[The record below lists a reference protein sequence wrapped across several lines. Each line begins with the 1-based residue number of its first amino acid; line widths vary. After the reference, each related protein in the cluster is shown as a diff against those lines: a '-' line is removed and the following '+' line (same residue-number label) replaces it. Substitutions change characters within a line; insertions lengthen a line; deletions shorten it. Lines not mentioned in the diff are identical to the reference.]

1 MSPYKAR
8 ARVLGIGVA
17 DIARTCG
24 AIMLSP
30 FEESSDL
37 ADSSFKLAGLKYN

>member
-8 ARVLGIGVA
+8 ANDLGIGVA

-24 AIMLSP
+24 AIITLSL
-30 FEESSDL
+30 EESSGIL
-37 ADSSFKLAGLKYN
+37 EESLELIEL